1 MARSCCTSTF
11 LQSSTTQRCLTRE
24 QHLVE
29 WRKGWLIDLQT
40 DHGTYIVS
48 SVKSLAMKNGIVI
61 YIYITCCINL
71 NHWKVGQ
78 CQQMARRLK
87 PGWFGYRTSR
97 SPLRWDSSRQ
107 PKSSHQHLQRI
118 AWILGDPVKVI
129 GILFWGALVGFVCLK
144 IDTIHDP
151 QENRQ
156 VHSTQLVF

>member
-1 MARSCCTSTF
+1 MPD
-11 LQSSTTQRCLTRE
+11 TRAASGWME
-24 QHLVE
+24 KRVADWPTNWSWHLHSFFCE
-29 WRKGWLIDLQT
+29 KFGHEKWD
-40 DHGTYIVS
+40 S
-48 SVKSLAMKNGIVI
+48 

-144 IDTIHDP
+144 IDTIRDP

-156 VHSTQLVF
+156 VHSTQLVFWCV